1 MKLSDT
7 PVGKQIQDQYGGN
20 HRSTDQKFEKEI
32 KDTHTTVPTPDEYA
46 KAYKE
51 KFERIGHPA
60 LPGSIQK
67 IERYDRIPNATFV
80 NRVMGD
86 FQKIESVSLFANK
99 KIVLFSL
106 PGAFTPT
113 CSTKQLPA
121 YEEAYD
127 RFKGLGIDEVY
138 CVSIN
143 DGFVMN
149 AWADDLGIK
158 KVKLLADGNGDFTE
172 SMGMLVNKRHLGFS
186 NRSWRYSIYV
196 INSIVDQAF
205 IEPGFNQ
212 DGSDADPYTNTDPE
226 TIINYI
232 RTTLA

>member
-1 MKLSDT
+1 MKLTDT
-7 PVGKQIQDQYGGN
+7 GIGKQYGGN
-20 HRSTDQKFEKEI
+20 HRNTDHKEI
-32 KDTHTTVPTPDEYA
+32 KAKKFPTPEEYA
-46 KAYKE
+46 VAYKE
-51 KFERIGHPA
+51 EYGNVEM
-60 LPGSIQK
+60 PGSVQK

-86 FQKIESVSLFANK
+86 FQKITTEEIFKNK
-99 KIVLFSL
+99 KVVMFGL

-121 YEEAYD
+121 YDEAYE

-138 CVSIN
+138 CVSMN

-149 AWADDLGIK
+149 AWAEELGIK
-158 KVKLLADGNGDFTE
+158 NIKLLSDGNGDFTQ
-172 SMGMLVNKRHLGFS
+172 SLGMSVNKRHLGFGP
-186 NRSWRYSIYV
+186 RSWRYSIYV
-196 INSIVDQAF
+196 INNIVDGAF

-212 DGSDADPYTNTDPE
+212 TGDDEDPYLCSDPE

-232 RTTLA
+232 QTTLR

>member
-1 MKLSDT
+1 MKLTDT
-7 PVGKQIQDQYGGN
+7 AMGKQIQDQYGGN
-20 HRSTDQKFEKEI
+20 HRGADKEFNKEMI
-32 KDTHTTVPTPDEYA
+32 DTSKTPTPEEYA

-51 KFERIGHPA
+51 KFERTGHPA
-60 LPGSIQK
+60 LPGSVQR
-67 IERYDRIPNATFV
+67 IEKYDRIPNATFV

-86 FQKIESVSLFANK
+86 FQKVESAPLFANK
-99 KIVLFSL
+99 KVVLFSL

-149 AWADDLGIK
+149 AWAEELGIK
-158 KVKLLADGNGDFTE
+158 NVKLLADGNGDFTE

-196 INSIVDQAF
+196 VNGIVDQAF
-205 IEPGFNQ
+205 IEPGYNQ
-212 DGSDADPYTNTDPE
+212 NGSDDDPYTNTDPE